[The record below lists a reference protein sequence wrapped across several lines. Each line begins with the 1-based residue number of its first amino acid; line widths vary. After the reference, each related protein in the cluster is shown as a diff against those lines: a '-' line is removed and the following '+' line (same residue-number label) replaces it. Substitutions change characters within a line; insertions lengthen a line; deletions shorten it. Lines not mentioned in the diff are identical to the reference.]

1 MVLAITYPRKEKDG
15 LQRKEKNM
23 ALTLQRAK
31 EINKTMVTEDHLII
45 HSLNVCYAMGAMAR
59 HFGADEEHW
68 MAVGY
73 LHDYD
78 YEKFPEEHLQHT
90 EKELLAE
97 GVDPEDVRAILS
109 HGWGICTDVEPL
121 TDMEKSLFTVDELTG
136 IIQAAARMRPNGITD
151 LNTKS
156 FMKKFKDKKFAAK
169 CDRELIR
176 KGCELLGM
184 EVRDVAE
191 ICIDGMRP
199 HAEEIGLQGT
209 EN

>member
-1 MVLAITYPRKEKDG
+1 
-15 LQRKEKNM
+15 M

-31 EINKTMVTEDHLII
+31 ELGSTMVTEDHLII

-97 GVDPEDVRAILS
+97 GVSEEDVRAILS

-121 TDMEKSLFTVDELTG
+121 TDMEKSLFAVDELTG

-151 LNTKS
+151 LSTKS

-169 CDRELIR
+169 CDRELIK

-209 EN
+209 ENRSVEIAR

>member
-1 MVLAITYPRKEKDG
+1 MYYNREENEMK
-15 LQRKEKNM
+15 
-23 ALTLQRAK
+23 LTLERAK
-31 EINKTMVTEDHLII
+31 EIHRDMVTEEHLII

-59 HFGADEEHW
+59 HFGADEERW

-78 YEKFPEEHLQHT
+78 YEKYPDEHLRHT

-97 GVDPEDVRAILS
+97 GVDAEDVRAIMS

-169 CDRELIR
+169 CDRELI
-176 KGCELLGM
+176 KQGCGMLGM
-184 EVRDVAE
+184 EVSEVAAV
-191 ICIDGMRP
+191 CIDGMRP
-199 HAEEIGLQGT
+199 HAEEIGLAGT
-209 EN
+209 AE